1 MRHII
6 RIVDW
11 VAELPPI
18 PFAAI
23 VLPSAL
29 APIVLVAVL
38 EAVIIAALR

>member
-1 MRHII
+1 MATLL

-23 VLPSAL
+23 VLPTAL
-29 APIVLVAVL
+29 APIVAFAVA
-38 EAVIIAALR
+38 EALIIAALR